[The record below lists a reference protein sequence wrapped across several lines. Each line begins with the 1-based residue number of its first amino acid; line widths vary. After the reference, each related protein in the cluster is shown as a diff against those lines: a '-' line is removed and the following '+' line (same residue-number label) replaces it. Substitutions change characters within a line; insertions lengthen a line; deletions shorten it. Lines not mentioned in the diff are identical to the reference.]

1 MKGVGVGDFQGSISV
16 LLLLFLNLLII
27 LYFAFFFSFLFS
39 NIMHQDLPQPGIE
52 SVTPALV
59 GGLLTIEPS
68 GKPTPTSTTI
78 YILRHT
84 PTHTPAAI

>member
-39 NIMHQDLPQPGIE
+39 NTMHQDLPPPGTE
-52 SVTPALV
+52 RVTIAL
-59 GGLLTIEPS
+59 GKRGLNL
-68 GKPTPTSTTI
+68 
-78 YILRHT
+78 
-84 PTHTPAAI
+84 